1 MPPEAQPRSLDDLR
15 RDLTDKL
22 GELHRRATHAKHAL
36 SPSTYWQSPW
46 LRVGLGL
53 VGGLVIGGQLRGVT
67 RGGVLRAIAF
77 VGLGAIVGRSLLEE
91 RT

>member
-1 MPPEAQPRSLDDLR
+1 MTPEASARSLEDLR
-15 RDLTDKL
+15 KDLTDKL

-36 SPSTYWQSPW
+36 TPSTYWQNPW

-53 VGGLVIGGQLRGVT
+53 VGGLVVGSQLRGVT
-67 RGGVLRAIAF
+67 RGGVMRAIAF
-77 VGLGAIVGRSLLEE
+77 VGLGVIVGRSLLED